1 MPKTVKGSI
10 KSKLEKGGGTMNEK
24 TKILDEAAISRAIK
38 RISHE
43 ILEKNKGTEDLLLV
57 GIKTRGT
64 PLANRI
70 QQQIKEIEG
79 VDVETGELDIS
90 LYRDDLSNKDTQDE
104 ATVTRRISH
113 LQFKG
118 KKSFYLMMCFIPAEP

>member
-70 QQQIKEIEG
+70 Q
-79 VDVETGELDIS
+79 
-90 LYRDDLSNKDTQDE
+90 
-104 ATVTRRISH
+104 
-113 LQFKG
+113 
-118 KKSFYLMMCFIPAEP
+118 